1 MYIYAFTFLEKTEE
15 YHFYFFF
22 KHLSLHINFLKRK
35 YKKSQVA
42 EKADWNF
49 ALVSYM
55 WETEKRVE
63 N

>member
-42 EKADWNF
+42 EKAD
-49 ALVSYM
+49 
-55 WETEKRVE
+55 
-63 N
+63 